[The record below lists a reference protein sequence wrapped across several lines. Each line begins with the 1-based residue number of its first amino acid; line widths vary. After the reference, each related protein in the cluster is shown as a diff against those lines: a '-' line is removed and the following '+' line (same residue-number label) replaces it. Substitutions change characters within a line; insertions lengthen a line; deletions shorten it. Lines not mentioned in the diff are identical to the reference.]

1 MQKPTWRFFLVF
13 LFAVALVP
21 AVAMVSGCGGDSG
34 PPRQP
39 VLGTLKFNGTPVAD
53 AQVAFQ
59 CPEQHIY
66 YTAITD
72 GQGEFE
78 VRAASGDGLPAG
90 TYQVTVCPAPS
101 DEEGMTAMPERCDI
115 PQKYRKT
122 SNSDLTL
129 TVTEGDNHFKLEMV
143 SH

>member
-1 MQKPTWRFFLVF
+1 MQKSTRLFFVV
-13 LFAVALVP
+13 LFALALVP
-21 AVAMVSGCGGDSG
+21 AAAVLSGCGGDAGS
-34 PPRQP
+34 PRQP
-39 VLGTLKFNGTPVAD
+39 VLGTLTFNGAPVPE
-53 AQVAFQ
+53 AQVVFQ

-72 GQGEFE
+72 GQGQFE
-78 VRAASGDGLPAG
+78 VRAASGDGLPAA

-101 DEEGMTAMPERCDI
+101 DEEGMTAAPERPDI

-122 SNSDLTL
+122 STSDLKL
-129 TVTEGDNHFKLEMV
+129 TVAEGDNHFNLEMV